1 MGFGLMVQ
9 YSMEKR
15 LWILVHVGHVSF
27 VVYISQF
34 RLQGQIDS

>member
-1 MGFGLMVQ
+1 MVQ

-15 LWILVHVGHVSF
+15 LWILVHMGHVFF